1 MKSQSNYSSFAKC
14 LFALSAALSACAE
27 IDSRPDGGATRDSGP
42 TRTDSGV
49 PPVMD
54 SSAPGMDGSA
64 PPADTG
70 VAPPA
75 DVMVMPPPADSAVH
89 PMFPAFLRD
98 GRTFDQERDYIA
110 WEGAVDY
117 ATIMHR
123 DGTSL
128 PPSEGGASCGGG
140 CNENV
145 TRINAGGRI
154 RGRFSYVQ
162 TFSVQIATT
171 GEAGAG
177 TAVIE
182 ACGSVVGRI
191 STVGGTVAGFTNNP
205 QPAFSV
211 PTAGDCDWSVHAE
224 GGHVYF
230 RAVTVAYRG
239 GAPPTVD
246 IRVNGTNGPATFD
259 GPASFL
265 LSWTSTSASSCE
277 ASGSWNGARD
287 LMGSQMMT
295 GVAPGVYRYT
305 VTCSNGGGRTPD
317 SVDVTV
323 TRPPG

>member
-1 MKSQSNYSSFAKC
+1 MNLQRKDWPFAASFFTVC
-14 LFALSAALSACAE
+14 ALAGCAE
-27 IDSRPDGGATRDSGP
+27 IESRPDAGNTRDSGF
-42 TRTDSGV
+42 TRSDTGVPAMDSGTIA
-49 PPVMD
+49 PAMD
-54 SSAPGMDGSA
+54 ASSV
-64 PPADTG
+64 ADTG
-70 VAPPA
+70 FAPLPDA
-75 DVMVMPPPADSAVH
+75 MVMPPGDSAVR
-89 PMFPAFLRD
+89 PMFPAYLRD

-128 PPSEGGASCGGG
+128 PPSEGGASCGSG

-162 TFSVQIATT
+162 TFSVQIAAT
-171 GEAGAG
+171 GEGGAG

-191 STVGGTVAGFTNNP
+191 STAGGSTAGFTNQP

-211 PTAGDCDWSVHAE
+211 PTAGDCDWSVRAE

-230 RAVTVAYRG
+230 RAVTVGYRG

-246 IRVNGTNGPATFD
+246 VRVNGTNGPATFD

-265 LSWTSTSASSCE
+265 LSWTSTSAASCV
-277 ASGSWNGARD
+277 ASGSWVGARD
-287 LMGSQMMT
+287 LMGSSMMT

-305 VTCSNGGGRTPD
+305 VTCSNGGGMTSD